1 MRLKPLLW
9 SARMTTLGLMLLL
22 PVGPSFASDPSAAQ
36 LEEGKKLFM
45 EGAAPPCAICHT
57 LEAAGS
63 TGEIG
68 PVLDELKP
76 DAERVIRALHQ
87 GVGAMPTYDG
97 KLTEE
102 QMSALAAF
110 IVASTSAER

>member
-1 MRLKPLLW
+1 MQLKPLLW
-9 SARMTTLGLMLLL
+9 STCLTTLGLLLLL
-22 PVGPSFASDPSAAQ
+22 PVGASFATDPSAEQ
-36 LEEGKKLFM
+36 LEEGKQLFM
-45 EGAAPPCAICHT
+45 EGAVPACAICHT

-76 DAERVIRALHQ
+76 DADRVVRALHQ
-87 GVGAMPTYDG
+87 GVGAMPSYDG

-110 IVASTSAER
+110 VAASTNAER